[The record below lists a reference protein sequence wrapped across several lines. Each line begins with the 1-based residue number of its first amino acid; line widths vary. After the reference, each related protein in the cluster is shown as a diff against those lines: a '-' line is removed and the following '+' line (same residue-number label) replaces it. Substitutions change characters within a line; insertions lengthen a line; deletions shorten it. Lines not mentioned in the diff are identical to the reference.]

1 MERNKKARLFILL
14 SAAGLVVSILLGL
27 CLGTSNIRPSDL
39 IVTLTAGEADDFLYR
54 ILLTIR
60 LPRVTA
66 ALLAGS
72 ALSVSGAIIQSV
84 LNNPL
89 ASPNIIGVNAGA
101 GLFVLL
107 ASAFLP
113 PDPLFLPLSAF
124 SGALL
129 ACMLVLAITMTGR
142 LSRVLLVLTG
152 FAVNSIFSAGMN
164 TVMILYPDAYVGAGN
179 FLVGGLS
186 SVTSNVLVYP
196 SAFIIAGFVLAMLCS
211 RGLNILNLGGD
222 SAKALG
228 MNVNACRCACLAIAA
243 ILAGAA
249 VSFAGMIGFVGL
261 LVPHGVKLM
270 IGQDNRFVL
279 PASALTGGMFVILCD
294 LLARTL
300 FLPYELP
307 VGILMSFMGGPF
319 FLYLILKN
327 RRKE

>member
-1 MERNKKARLFILL
+1 MERNNKPRLLILL
-14 SAAGLVVSILLGL
+14 SAAGLAVSVLLGL
-27 CLGTSNIRPSDL
+27 CLGTSNMRPSVL
-39 IVTLTAGEADDFLYR
+39 IATLSAGKPDDFLYR
-54 ILLTIR
+54 ILLTVR
-60 LPRVTA
+60 LPRVAA

-72 ALSVSGAIIQSV
+72 ALGVSGAIIQSV

-101 GLFVLL
+101 GLAVLL

-113 PDPLFLPLSAF
+113 PDPLYLPLSAF
-124 SGALL
+124 SGGLL
-129 ACMLVLAITMTGR
+129 ACMLVLAITMSGR
-142 LSRVLLVLTG
+142 LSRVMLVLTG
-152 FAVNSIFSAGMN
+152 FAVNSIFTAGMN

-179 FLVGGLS
+179 FLAGGLS
-186 SVTSNVLVYP
+186 SVTSKVLVYP
-196 SAFIIAGFVLAMLCS
+196 SVFIVTGFILAMLCS
-211 RGLNILNLGGD
+211 KGLNILNLGAD

-228 MNVNACRCACLAIAA
+228 MNVNACRCAYLAIAA

-270 IGQDNRFVL
+270 IGQDNRFVI

-307 VGILMSFMGGPF
+307 VGILMSLMGGPF

-327 RRKE
+327 RRKG

>member
-1 MERNKKARLFILL
+1 
-14 SAAGLVVSILLGL
+14 
-27 CLGTSNIRPSDL
+27 
-39 IVTLTAGEADDFLYR
+39 
-54 ILLTIR
+54 
-60 LPRVTA
+60 
-66 ALLAGS
+66 
-72 ALSVSGAIIQSV
+72 
-84 LNNPL
+84 
-89 ASPNIIGVNAGA
+89 
-101 GLFVLL
+101 
-107 ASAFLP
+107 
-113 PDPLFLPLSAF
+113 
-124 SGALL
+124 
-129 ACMLVLAITMTGR
+129 
-142 LSRVLLVLTG
+142 
-152 FAVNSIFSAGMN
+152 
-164 TVMILYPDAYVGAGN
+164 
-179 FLVGGLS
+179 
-186 SVTSNVLVYP
+186 
-196 SAFIIAGFVLAMLCS
+196 
-211 RGLNILNLGGD
+211 
-222 SAKALG
+222 

>member
-1 MERNKKARLFILL
+1 MERNNKARLLILL
-14 SAAGLVVSILLGL
+14 SAAGLAVSVMLGL
-27 CLGTSNIRPSDL
+27 CLGASNIMPSVL
-39 IVTLTAGEADDFLYR
+39 IATFASGKTDDSLYR
-54 ILLTIR
+54 ILLTVR
-60 LPRVTA
+60 LPRVMG
-66 ALLAGS
+66 ALLSGS
-72 ALSVSGAIIQSV
+72 ALAVSGAIIQSV

-101 GLFVLL
+101 GLMVLL

-113 PDPLFLPLSAF
+113 ADPFFLPLSAF

-129 ACMLVLAITMTGR
+129 ACMLVLAITMFGR
-142 LSRVLLVLTG
+142 MSRVLLVLTG
-152 FAVNSIFSAGMN
+152 FVINSIFSAGMN

-186 SVTSNVLVYP
+186 SVTSNALVYP
-196 SAFIIAGFVLAMLCS
+196 SVFIAAGFLLALFS
-211 RGLNILNLGGD
+211 SKGLNILNLGAD
-222 SAKALG
+222 SAQALG
-228 MNVNACRCACLAIAA
+228 MNVNVCRCIYLTIAA
-243 ILAGAA
+243 VLAGAA

-261 LVPHGVKLM
+261 LVPHGIKLI

-279 PASALTGGMFVILCD
+279 PASALTGGIFVILCD

-327 RRKE
+327 RRKG